1 MLTMSY
7 SFGSQEGHDS
17 ALLTFLQPQHIHI
30 PFRIQKASFTPRSPY
45 PSPRTHPFL
54 SLPHPASAS
63 ASSGNNSNGAGSP
76 SSPHL
81 HCPLTCL
88 LAHAPHFSSSHYVG
102 MNRPCSHQKPNPFT
116 VFQCPSHLNLPPS
129 ISTVPELLPTI
140 FRHAPTFSFL
150 PKKPSI
156 QRTFF
161 LIEVLSPPFSPCSPF
176 KPPQPAFCDLWSMD
190 TAHGRHPSPRLSN
203 PGVNFLSIPLSI
215 SQLGRPFLSSNLT
228 PCWLL

>member
-1 MLTMSY
+1 MTLPCSH
-7 SFGSQEGHDS
+7 SCSLS
-17 ALLTFLQPQHIHI
+17 TFT
-30 PFRIQKASFTPRSPY
+30 FRIQKASFTPRSPY

-54 SLPHPASAS
+54 CLPHPAS

-102 MNRPCSHQKPNPFT
+102 MNRPCCHQKPNPLT
-116 VFQCPSHLNLPPS
+116 VFQCPSHLTSRHPVLPLLNYCQPYSDMRQHAHSFLRSLPSNVRSSSSRCYHHHSHPVLPSSHANLPSVTPGPW
-129 ISTVPELLPTI
+129 IQLMEGTQAPGCQTQGSTSCLD
-140 FRHAPTFSFL
+140 
-150 PKKPSI
+150 
-156 QRTFF
+156 
-161 LIEVLSPPFSPCSPF
+161 LS
-176 KPPQPAFCDLWSMD
+176 A
-190 TAHGRHPSPRLSN
+190 
-203 PGVNFLSIPLSI
+203 

>member
-30 PFRIQKASFTPRSPY
+30 PFHIQKASFTPRSPY

-116 VFQCPSHLNLPPS
+116 VFQCPSHLTSRHPFLLLLNYCQPYSDMRQHSHSFLRSLPSNVRSFSSRCYHHHSHPVLPSSHPNLPSVTSGLWIQLMEGTQAPGCQTQG
-129 ISTVPELLPTI
+129 STSCLY
-140 FRHAPTFSFL
+140 
-150 PKKPSI
+150 
-156 QRTFF
+156 
-161 LIEVLSPPFSPCSPF
+161 LSAS
-176 KPPQPAFCDLWSMD
+176 LNWG
-190 TAHGRHPSPRLSN
+190 AHSYL
-203 PGVNFLSIPLSI
+203 
-215 SQLGRPFLSSNLT
+215 QT
-228 PCWLL
+228 